1 MRLRSV
7 YRKWET
13 VWVGGGV
20 KNLQGYDPGGSS
32 GALPRGQ
39 EEDDIQRQ
47 GRWEV
52 IQLRSKR

>member
-1 MRLRSV
+1 MGNSV
-7 YRKWET
+7 G
-13 VWVGGGV
+13 GGGV